1 MQALSDVQDAQ
12 WRRIMANPGA
22 AFSRDPGIR
31 QLTYDRADGDL
42 LHEEVRSL
50 LHLLNAK
57 KFVNALAPRQGAARD
72 FRFFTVSALGEAT
85 HGEKLH
91 PRGIAPF
98 RCLDP
103 LRWVLDRN
111 GII

>member
-1 MQALSDVQDAQ
+1 MERVSES
-12 WRRIMANPGA
+12 GA
-22 AFSRDPGIR
+22 ASG
-31 QLTYDRADGDL
+31 
-42 LHEEVRSL
+42 S
-50 LHLLNAK
+50 
-57 KFVNALAPRQGAARD
+57 AP
-72 FRFFTVSALGEAT
+72 SGEAT